1 MRSSGKVTVTGR
13 RANAIAIV
21 LCVFFVLSG
30 SLWIW
35 KPGVQTDEV
44 LFSGAIW
51 SPQYLAFI
59 RIFKQDYAT
68 MVMTYVG
75 ALKGQVWR
83 PIFALAGVSAE
94 TIRFPALLIG
104 ALGVWWFYRLCVRT
118 VGQRAAL
125 AGVALLATD
134 STYLMTV
141 RWDWGPVAFQHL
153 FLIGGLL
160 GLVRFHQS
168 RRLLFLFLAFF
179 AFGLALWDKA
189 LFAWSLAAL
198 GVAGL
203 AFFWREIW
211 SHFRV
216 ATVITATAGLL
227 LGAYPLIRY
236 NVKNDWVTFRSN
248 ARPNTESYWTKVRL
262 LRHTLNA
269 EAVGAPIIREWWDG
283 PQRAPESMGERA
295 VVAVSTAFGHPIRN
309 LQELLFVAAL
319 LALPLVWRTPA
330 RRAVLFSLLW
340 MGLTWIQMAMVE
352 MGGTSTH
359 HTILLWPMPILII
372 AAGLAWASYRIGH
385 GRTVL
390 AVAVGLACLWNVIVT
405 NTWYSNLVRFGGVPA
420 WTEAFYPLSDA
431 LKDEKADHVC
441 LIEWGFQ
448 DNLNTFHQGKL
459 PLCITED
466 PTTDETRKYALA
478 QIANPKIVYVT
489 HAPSHAIEKER
500 TERYL
505 AFAAEH
511 GYRRVK
517 LRHFADSNGRD
528 VVELFRFAKAD

>member
-1 MRSSGKVTVTGR
+1 M
-13 RANAIAIV
+13 
-21 LCVFFVLSG
+21 FVLSG

-35 KPGVQTDEV
+35 KPGIETDEV
-44 LFSGAIW
+44 LFGGAIW

-104 ALGVWWFYRLCVRT
+104 ALSVWWFYRLCLRT
-118 VGQRAAL
+118 VGQRAAVV
-125 AGVALLATD
+125 GVALLATD

-160 GLVRFHQS
+160 ALVRFHQS
-168 RRLLFLFLAFF
+168 RRLLFLFAGFF

-203 AFFWREIW
+203 AVFWREIW

-216 ATVITATAGLL
+216 ATVLAATAGLL
-227 LGAYPLIRY
+227 AGAYPLIRY
-236 NVKNDWVTFRSN
+236 NVKNDWITFRSN
-248 ARPNTESYWTKVRL
+248 ARPNTGSYLYKFQLV
-262 LRHTLNA
+262 RHTLDA
-269 EAVGAPIIREWWDG
+269 QAVGAPIIREWWDG
-283 PQRAPESMGERA
+283 PQRSPESAGERA
-295 VVAVSTAFGHPIRN
+295 VVAVSTVLGHPDRN
-309 LQELLFVAAL
+309 LHELLFVLAL
-319 LALPLVWRTPA
+319 LAVPLVWRTPA

-340 MGLTWIQMAMVE
+340 TALTWIQMAMVD

-372 AAGLAWASYRIGH
+372 AASLAWASYRFQR
-385 GRTVL
+385 GRAVL
-390 AVAVGLACLWNVIVT
+390 AGVVGLACAWNLIVT
-405 NTWYSNLVRFGGVPA
+405 NTWYSNLLRFGGVPA
-420 WTEAFYPLSDA
+420 WTEAIYPLSDA
-431 LKDEKADHVC
+431 LTKEKAEWVC
-441 LIEWGFQ
+441 LIEWGFY
-448 DNLNTFHQGKL
+448 DNLNAFHQGKL
-459 PLCITED
+459 PLCITDD
-466 PTTDETRKYALA
+466 PTTEETRKYALM
-478 QIANPKIVYVT
+478 QIANPKILFVT
-489 HAPSHAIEKER
+489 HAPKHAIEKQR

-505 AFAAEH
+505 AYAAEH
-511 GYRRVK
+511 GYQRVN
-517 LRHFADSNGRD
+517 LRHFADYNGRD
-528 VVELFRFAKAD
+528 VVEVFRFAKVTEAGVVRTTVTDP